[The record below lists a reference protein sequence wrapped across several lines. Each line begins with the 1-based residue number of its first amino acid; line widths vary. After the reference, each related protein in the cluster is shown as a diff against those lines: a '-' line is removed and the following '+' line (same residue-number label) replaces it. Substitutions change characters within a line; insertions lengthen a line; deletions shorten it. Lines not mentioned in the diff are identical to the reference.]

1 VLRTNSTRKKPKR
14 PPADDVATVIASLKR
29 QGSPKIREGMAR
41 YAIPSDKAFG
51 ISVGALR
58 QYAKRLGPNHE
69 LAAALWKSGFYEA
82 RMLASFVDDPACV
95 TPEQMD
101 RWCKD
106 FDNWAICD
114 TACFALF
121 DRTPHAWR
129 MVNKWARSRDE
140 FVKRASFAL
149 LASLTVHDKLAGDA
163 PFVKGLALVERG
175 ATDERNFVKKAVNWA
190 LRSIGKRSAALNAAA
205 VGVAKRLG
213 ESTNPSARWV
223 GKDALRELASPAV
236 QKRLAGRRS
245 LATRQK

>member
-1 VLRTNSTRKKPKR
+1 VLRTKSTTKKPKR
-14 PPADDVATVIASLKR
+14 PGADDVATVIAALKR
-29 QGSPKIREGMAR
+29 QGSQKMREGMAR

-58 QYAKRLGPNHE
+58 RYAKRLGPNHE
-69 LAAALWKSGFYEA
+69 LASTLWKSGFYEA

-121 DRTPHAWR
+121 DRSPHAWR
-129 MVNKWARSRDE
+129 KVDKWARSPDE

-149 LASLTVHDKLAGDA
+149 LASLTVHDKLAGDG
-163 PFVKGLALVERG
+163 PFAKGLALIERA

-205 VGVAKRLG
+205 VKVAKRLG
-213 ESTNPSARWV
+213 ASESRSARWV

-236 QKRLAGRRS
+236 QKRLA
-245 LATRQK
+245 RQNRTAR